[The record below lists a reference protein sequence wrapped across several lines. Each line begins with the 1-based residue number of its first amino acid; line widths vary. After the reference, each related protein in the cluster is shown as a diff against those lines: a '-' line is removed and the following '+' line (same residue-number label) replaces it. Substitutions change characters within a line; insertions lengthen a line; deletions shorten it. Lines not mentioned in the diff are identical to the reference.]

1 MIAALEQLCAAYG
14 QPLIIE
20 SDQGTHFTGV
30 LVQQLALDLQIDWKF
45 HVAYYPQAAGM
56 IERYNGLLKNGL
68 RAVAATPMLRGWTKH
83 LWTVLWTLNERSRR
97 GGPRSGGSLAP
108 PDCCSYSAAGTD

>member
-1 MIAALEQLCAAYG
+1 MDTATGLLAAYPARHPGQKAVIAALEQLCAACG
-14 QPLIIE
+14 RPLIIE

-68 RAVAATPMLRGWTKH
+68 RAVAATPMLRGWTNAYA
-83 LWTVLWTLNERSRR
+83 LSSR
-97 GGPRSGGSLAP
+97 L
-108 PDCCSYSAAGTD
+108 